1 MVKRNFMFYFGSHVS
16 TISYIQTINW
26 SMNIITAQK
35 MKFSNRDFF
44 SKYDQIPKKLNTA
57 NIATH
62 FFELAELMFL
72 CWILYHHIGWKYGN
86 NALMKIILL
95 NTMHFFPMYKFVTP
109 IKAWCKSFCWMQN
122 VYRTRR
128 KSFQGNS
135 LYIHILHFWSSFSIH
150 FWLGW
155 T

>member
-1 MVKRNFMFYFGSHVS
+1 MNGETKFHVPFRVS
-16 TISYIQTINW
+16 FKHNLIHSEINS

-72 CWILYHHIGWKYGN
+72 CWILYHHIG
-86 NALMKIILL
+86 
-95 NTMHFFPMYKFVTP
+95 
-109 IKAWCKSFCWMQN
+109 
-122 VYRTRR
+122 
-128 KSFQGNS
+128 
-135 LYIHILHFWSSFSIH
+135 
-150 FWLGW
+150 
-155 T
+155 